1 MKKLQFIPIFL
12 FSILAFS
19 CKNET
24 VEDPLISNCGTVTDI
39 DGNVYNTVTIGTQCW
54 MAENLRTTRYNN
66 DSLITNVTN
75 NSTWAALRK
84 GAYCVYDLD
93 PGNGA
98 TYGKLYNWYA
108 VKTGK
113 LAPVGWHIPTKAEL
127 SILITYLGGENIAGG
142 KLKSINLWNSPNSG
156 ATNSSGFT
164 GLPSGVRY
172 GDGSF
177 NLIGSDGYF
186 WTSTENTTY
195 SAFECGLSSINSNA
209 YNSAL
214 STVCG
219 LSVRCIKD

>member
-1 MKKLQFIPIFL
+1 MVPIPL
-12 FSILAFS
+12 
-19 CKNET
+19 
-24 VEDPLISNCGTVTDI
+24 
-39 DGNVYNTVTIGTQCW
+39 
-54 MAENLRTTRYNN
+54 LR
-66 DSLITNVTN
+66 
-75 NSTWAALRK
+75 
-84 GAYCVYDLD
+84 
-93 PGNGA
+93 
-98 TYGKLYNWYA
+98 
-108 VKTGK
+108 
-113 LAPVGWHIPTKAEL
+113 GWHGA
-127 SILITYLGGENIAGG
+127 SHDGGG

-195 SAFECGLSSINSNA
+195 SAFECGLSSSNSNA